1 MGKVITVPG
10 QELTREDLATYDGK
24 DRVVSNLTLLEEF
37 KNLPPVEPID
47 IGFPTINEWIGGVV
61 PGELV
66 VIGGLPKSGKSTL
79 MKTCIRNFSN
89 QGRPPLVFSFEEQ
102 MRQFFETFDNK
113 SQDILFYLP
122 KELKAYDVNWIC
134 QRTLEAKDKLGI
146 ELVMIDHGHFLFEM
160 SGNNSSL
167 DIGDCA
173 RKLKRMAVDEG
184 LVVFLIWHLKK
195 PQEEPTI
202 ESLDKSMLRDS
213 GMLAC
218 ELDTLLFNHRE
229 SKSEGLVQT
238 DEGYLKVDCTRRTG
252 IYKKYIPIKKVGNYF
267 EEVGGYL

>member
-1 MGKVITVPG
+1 MGRIIVPG
-10 QELTREDLATYDGK
+10 QALKREELINYEGK
-24 DRVVSNLTLLEEF
+24 DRIVSNLTMIEEF
-37 KNLPPVEPID
+37 KNLPPIEPIN
-47 IGFPTINEWIGGVV
+47 IGFELVNGWIGGVI

-66 VIGGLPKSGKSTL
+66 VLGGLPKSGKSTL
-79 MKTCIRNFSN
+79 MKTLIRNFSK

-102 MRQFFETFDNK
+102 MRQFFETFDNG
-113 SQDILFYLP
+113 SSDILFYMP
-122 KELKAYDVNWIC
+122 MELKAYDVNWIIE
-134 QRTLEAKDKLGI
+134 RTLEAKEKVGTEI
-146 ELVMIDHGHFLFEM
+146 VMIDHGHFLFEM

-173 RKLKRMAVDEG
+173 RKLKRMAVVEG

-195 PQEEPTI
+195 PQEEPTL

-229 SKSEGLVQT
+229 AHSNNLVQT
-238 DEGYLKVDCTRRTG
+238 DEGFLKVDCTRRTG
-252 IYKKYIPIKKVGNYF
+252 VYKRSVPIVKQGNYF
-267 EEVGGYL
+267 EEVGVYL